1 MKRIF
6 LRTVREKTVQLG
18 HRLRETRP
26 AQAVLRFFALCERH
40 SFLTQCLLVVLLRL
54 FLDVV
59 YVTVLSPIFA
69 YSGFLVSI
77 DSLFYLCTWLALLV
91 FMPVHV
97 RLIQDRTPSALVVA
111 FLDYLFFI
119 PLTSYCGC
127 SGSDIR
133 FFLIAMVYWAA
144 LLFFQLRLPMLT
156 LKRPQLHISQPLM
169 AGVTVFSCVFIL
181 YISGRYTGFRLT
193 LNFIDVYGTRAEAAA
208 YDIPTLFRYILSSM
222 TIVLSSLILYWM
234 EQKKWTVVAV
244 LCILYLIRYSIDTQK
259 SVFFLLALV
268 LLCRFFYR
276 EWMLRWAGGF
286 LSLFCAVGLAEKALL
301 GSFWLVNLFI
311 RRMLYLPVQICQQYG
326 EFFQSNPQN
335 LFRDG
340 IMGKLSFDEIYSTR
354 IPRIIGEFRGHPAE
368 NANSGL
374 LGDLFANFPVFPG
387 ILLLPLILVI
397 CFRLLDM
404 TSASLRTRIVL
415 PVCFYY
421 AVSFLS
427 GSWSTVVLSNG
438 FLIACFLFYFY
449 PNEEGL
455 SHG

>member
-18 HRLRETRP
+18 HWLRETRP

-40 SFLTQCLLVVLLRL
+40 SFLTQCLLVILLRL
-54 FLDVV
+54 SLDVL
-59 YVTVLSPIFA
+59 YVTVLSPVYA

-77 DSLFYLCTWLALLV
+77 DPLFYLCTWLALLA

-97 RLIQDRTPSALVVA
+97 RLSQDRTPSALVVA

-144 LLFFQLRLPMLT
+144 LLFFQLRLPVLT
-156 LKRPQLHISQPLM
+156 LKRPHLHISQPLM
-169 AGVTVFSCVFIL
+169 AVVSVFSCVFIL
-181 YISGRYTGFRLT
+181 YISGRYTGFRFT

-208 YDIPTLFRYILSSM
+208 YDIPTLFSYILSSM
-222 TIVLSSLILYWM
+222 TIVLSSLLLYWM
-234 EQKKWTVVAV
+234 ERKKWAVVAA
-244 LCILYLIRYSIDTQK
+244 LCVLYLIRYSIDTQK
-259 SVFFLLALV
+259 SVFFLLVLI

-276 EWMLRWAGGF
+276 EWMLRCAGGILTAF
-286 LSLFCAVGLAEKALL
+286 CVVSLLERKILGSYWLLSLF
-301 GSFWLVNLFI
+301 I
-311 RRMLYLPVQICQQYG
+311 HRMLYLPVKICQQYG
-326 EFFQSNPQN
+326 EFFRNNPQN
-335 LFRDG
+335 LFREG
-340 IMGKLSFDEIYSTR
+340 IMGKFSFDAIYSTR
-354 IPRIIGEFRGHPAE
+354 IPRIIGEFRGLPAE
-368 NANSGL
+368 NDNSGL
-374 LGDLFANFPVFPG
+374 LGDLFANFPILPGVF
-387 ILLLPLILVI
+387 LLPLVLII

-404 TSASLRTRIVL
+404 TAASLRTRIVL

-421 AVSFLS
+421 ACGFLS
-427 GSWSTVVLSNG
+427 GSWSTVVLSSG

>member
-1 MKRIF
+1 MKTPF
-6 LRTVREKTVQLG
+6 LQTVREKTVQLC
-18 HRLRETRP
+18 HWLRETRP

-54 FLDVV
+54 SLDVV
-59 YVTVLSPIFA
+59 YVTVLSPVFDDI
-69 YSGFLVSI
+69 GFIVSI
-77 DSLFYLCTWLALLV
+77 DPLFYLCTWLALLA

-97 RLIQDRTPSALVVA
+97 RLSQDRTPSALIVA

-144 LLFFQLRLPMLT
+144 LLFFQLRLPVLT
-156 LKRPQLHISQPLM
+156 LKRPHLRVSRPLM
-169 AGVTVFSCVFIL
+169 VGLTVFSCVFIL
-181 YISGRYTGFRLT
+181 YISGRYTGFRFT
-193 LNFIDVYGTRAEAAA
+193 LNFIDVYGIRAEAAA

-222 TIVLSSLILYWM
+222 TVVLSFLLLYWM
-234 EQKKWTVVAV
+234 ERKKWTVVAP
-244 LCILYLIRYSIDTQK
+244 LCVLYLIFYSIDTQK
-259 SVFFLLALV
+259 SVFFLLVLI

-301 GSFWLVNLFI
+301 GSFWLVNMFI
-311 RRMLYLPVQICQQYG
+311 RRMLYLPVLICQQYG
-326 EFFQSNPQN
+326 EFFRNNPQN

-340 IMGKLSFDEIYSTR
+340 IMGKISFDAIYSTR

-368 NANSGL
+368 SANSGL
-374 LGDLFANFPVFPG
+374 LGDLFANFPIFPG

-404 TSASLRTRIVL
+404 TAASLRARIVL

-421 AVSFLS
+421 VCCFFS
-427 GSWSTVVLSNG
+427 GSWSTIMLSNG
-438 FLIACFLFYFY
+438 FLIACFLFYLY

>member
-18 HRLRETRP
+18 HWLRETRP

-40 SFLTQCLLVVLLRL
+40 SFLTQCLLIILLRL
-54 FLDVV
+54 SLDVL
-59 YVTVLSPIFA
+59 YVTVLSPVYA
-69 YSGFLVSI
+69 YSGFFVSI
-77 DSLFYLCTWLALLV
+77 DPLFYLCTWLALLA
-91 FMPVHV
+91 FIPVHV
-97 RLIQDRTPSALVVA
+97 RLSQDRTPSALIVA

-144 LLFFQLRLPMLT
+144 LLFFQLRLPVLT
-156 LKRPQLHISQPLM
+156 LKRPHLHISQPLM
-169 AGVTVFSCVFIL
+169 AGLTVFSCVFIL
-181 YISGRYTGFRLT
+181 YISGRYTGFRFT

-208 YDIPTLFRYILSSM
+208 YDIPTLFSYILSSM
-222 TIVLSSLILYWM
+222 TIVLSSLLLYWM
-234 EQKKWTVVAV
+234 ERKKWAVVAV
-244 LCILYLIRYSIDTQK
+244 LCVLYLIRYSIDTQK
-259 SVFFLLALV
+259 SVFFLLVLV

-286 LSLFCAVGLAEKALL
+286 LSLFCAVALAEKALF

-311 RRMLYLPVQICQQYG
+311 RRMLYLPVLICQQYG

-340 IMGKLSFDEIYSTR
+340 IMGKFSFDEIYSTR
-354 IPRIIGEFRGHPAE
+354 IPSIIGEFRGHPVE

-387 ILLLPLILVI
+387 ILLLPLVLII

-404 TSASLRTRIVL
+404 TAASLRTRIVL